1 MSAAVSASA
10 GAETVLD
17 TLVGFARTLRA
28 AGVAAGPDRVQAMV
42 AALGELGVCRRDDV
56 YWAGRLTLCSG
67 PDDLPRYDAAFTAW
81 FGGEVPPPMRP
92 VPRTEVRR
100 EVAMPVDATAGDRP
114 DTDPSRAATASP
126 AEVLRHRDVARLT
139 PAERDEVRRMIALLR
154 SPAPLRPSRRL
165 VPDRHG
171 PLDPRRTVRAMLER
185 GGEPARLRRQHRTR
199 RARRVVL
206 LVDVSGSM
214 APYADA
220 VLRFAH
226 ACVRQRPRT
235 EAFTIGTRLTRV
247 TREMAATDPDAA
259 MAAVSSV
266 VPDWSGGTRLGEEL
280 KAFLDRYGQR
290 GAARGAVVVVV
301 SDGWERGDPTLL
313 GEQMHRLHR
322 LAHRVVWV
330 NPHKA
335 REGFAP
341 LTAGM
346 ATALPWVDDFVEG
359 HSLAAF
365 ERLGAL
371 ISQGGSVDA

>member
-42 AALGELGVCRRDDV
+42 EALGELDVCRRDDV

-67 PDDLPRYDAAFTAW
+67 PDDLPRYGAAFTAW

-100 EVAMPVDATAGDRP
+100 EVAMPVDASAGDRP
-114 DTDPSRAATASP
+114 GTDPSRAATASP

-171 PLDPRRTVRAMLER
+171 LLDPRRTVRAMLER
-185 GGEPARLRRQHRTR
+185 GGEPARLRRQHRTQ

-214 APYADA
+214 APYADT

-259 MAAVSSV
+259 MTAVSSV

-290 GAARGAVVVVV
+290 GAARGAVVVVA

-330 NPHKA
+330 NPHMA

-341 LTAGM
+341 ITAGM